1 MKLDKKV
8 AIVTGA
14 SSGIGRS
21 IAWVFASEGAKI
33 VVAAEKNVTGGE
45 ETVAAIKKKGGEAVF
60 VRTDV
65 SQATQ
70 VANLIKTAEDKYGRI
85 DIIVNNAGI
94 FMDLGPVENLKEDI
108 WDRHFDVN
116 VKSIFLTT
124 KYALPMLRKA
134 GNGVIINMSS
144 IQGQRPKPHHVAYA
158 TTKGA
163 IITLS
168 KALAIELAPEVRVN
182 YILPGLIDTDM
193 ISILSDERK
202 KAIVS
207 SLPMK
212 HLMHPDEIAYA
223 ALYLASDESRYVTG
237 AGINVDAGDGI

>member
-21 IAWVFASEGAKI
+21 IAWKFASEGAKI
-33 VVAAEKNVTGGE
+33 VVAAEKNITGGE
-45 ETVAAIKKKGGEAVF
+45 ATVAAIKEKGGEAVF

-65 SQATQ
+65 SQSDQ

-85 DIIVNNAGI
+85 DIVINNAGI
-94 FMDLGPVENLKEDI
+94 FMDLGPVENLEEDI

-124 KYALPMLRKA
+124 KYALPLLRKA
-134 GNGVIINMSS
+134 GNGAIINISS

-202 KAIVS
+202 KTIVS
-207 SLPMK
+207 NLPMK

-223 ALYLASDESRYVTG
+223 AVYLASDESRYVTG

>member
-1 MKLDKKV
+1 MKLDNKV

-21 IAWVFASEGAKI
+21 IASLFASEGAK
-33 VVAAEKNVTGGE
+33 VVIAAEKNVAGGE
-45 ETVAAIKKKGGEAVF
+45 ETVDIIKKKGGEGIF

-65 SQATQ
+65 SQSAQ
-70 VANLIKTAEDKYGRI
+70 VKSLIKTAEDKYGRI
-85 DIIVNNAGI
+85 DIVVNNAGI
-94 FMDLGPVENLKEDI
+94 FMDLGPIENLEEDL

-116 VKSIFLTT
+116 VKSIFFTT
-124 KYALPMLRKA
+124 KYALPLLRKA
-134 GNGVIINMSS
+134 GNGAIINISS

-168 KALAIELAPEVRVN
+168 KALAIELAPEIRVN
-182 YILPGLIDTDM
+182 YILPGLIDTAM
-193 ISILSDERK
+193 ISILSEERK

-212 HLMHPDEIAYA
+212 HLLHPDEIAYA
-223 ALYLASDESRYVTG
+223 ALYLASEESRYVTG